1 MSRNVHKEEKK
12 LLHILE
18 QNVPEERIAQISK
31 VKRKIFLSEVTYS
44 VIERAQFFISD
55 TINEFCL
62 VLMEYEQKNYICMRE
77 KLFTEG
83 ALQIEDE
90 MQDDEVLFG
99 IGILLANNDVIHIKT
114 TVSEYQIYDEFF
126 AFDEEVEYK
135 CGEILNIFDS
145 YIVYEIFEED
155 FILKYREDVNRLL
168 CALLIKSSFF
178 KHGKDF
184 ADIAFDIFVLESS
197 ICIVP
202 MFDTILQTQKSDI
215 VFLQLYRC
223 FEYLYIIQR
232 AWDISEKYDIE
243 IKNALEMLNN
253 ENIRYPEASSIKN
266 LISSYCS
273 KDIIDEYCNY
283 LEAYTVVSID
293 KDGNKVKK
301 VAEYIYNSRCKIA
314 HYKYGQIKLDD
325 EDTLYESNIIL
336 CKMVK
341 EVYQKID
348 ENIVELNEKLK
359 SWEELS
365 IKQHS
370 KPSYNEDWG
379 LMKI

>member
-62 VLMEYEQKNYICMRE
+62 VLMEYEQKIYICMRE

-184 ADIAFDIFVLESS
+184 ADIAFDIFILESS
-197 ICIVP
+197 RCIVP

-253 ENIRYPEASSIKN
+253 ENIRYPEASSIKT

-370 KPSYNEDWG
+370 KPSYDENWG